1 MITVKSRKANPGKYK
16 STRRSEISVPA
27 RMPQICTPQ
36 NGREIEHWLLRAG
49 LSPQASRPMSE
60 IGIYTDFT

>member
-1 MITVKSRKANPGKYK
+1 MIMAQSRKPRPRK
-16 STRRSEISVPA
+16 SFRRSEI
-27 RMPQICTPQ
+27 
-36 NGREIEHWLLRAG
+36 NGVRFRQAQEIWNRERVREIEHWLLRAG